1 MTGATYDA
9 GVMIAI
15 ERQKETMMDTH
26 NRLVKSGIT
35 PVVPAGVLAQVWR
48 GGSGRQTPLARVLK
62 QCTIESLDEA
72 LAKQVGEASK
82 RLSSPDVV
90 DISVVVG
97 ALSRGDQVFTSDP
110 DDIERISDALGE
122 DLLIHTV

>member
-9 GVMIAI
+9 GALIAI
-15 ERQKETMMDTH
+15 ERQDNKMVNFHKGMVT
-26 NRLVKSGIT
+26 SGIT
-35 PVVPAGVLAQVWR
+35 PVVPSGVLAQVWR
-48 GGSGRQTPLARVLK
+48 GGSGRQAPLARALK
-62 QCTIESLDEA
+62 QCTVETLDEA
-72 LAKQVGEASK
+72 LAKQVGEAGK

-110 DDIERISDALGE
+110 DDIERVSNAIHRR
-122 DLLIHTV
+122 LLIRTI

>member
-1 MTGATYDA
+1 MTGTTYDTGA
-9 GVMIAI
+9 LIAI
-15 ERQKETMMDTH
+15 ERRDAEMIGFH
-26 NRLVKSGIT
+26 RSIVKSGTT

-48 GGSGRQTPLARVLK
+48 GGSGRQAPLARALK
-62 QCTIESLDEA
+62 QCIIESLDET

-122 DLLIHTV
+122 DLLIRPV

>member
-15 ERQKETMMDTH
+15 ERQKDTMIDIH
-26 NRLVKSGIT
+26 NRLVTKGII

-48 GGSGRQTPLARVLK
+48 GGSGRQAPLARVLK
-62 QCTIESLDEA
+62 QCAIESLDEA

-122 DLLIHTV
+122 DLLIRPV

>member
-9 GVMIAI
+9 GALIAI
-15 ERQKETMMDTH
+15 ERRDAEMIGFHRGIVT
-26 NRLVKSGIT
+26 NGIT

-48 GGSGRQTPLARVLK
+48 GGSGRQAPLARVLK
-62 QCTIESLDEA
+62 QCAIESLDET
-72 LAKQVGEASK
+72 LAKQVGEAGK

-90 DISVVVG
+90 DISVVVS

-110 DDIERISDALGE
+110 NDIERISNALGE
-122 DLLIHTV
+122 DLLIRPV